1 MELRGNWNYPT
12 PIRFGAGRIS
22 ELAGLCTELNMKHP
36 LLVTDRGLAEM
47 PMTAHILKQLQDA
60 GLNVALFS
68 DMRPNPIGRD
78 VDAGVAVY
86 REGGHDGVISLGG
99 GSALD
104 VGKAIALMSGQDRPL
119 WDFEDVGDNYLRVN
133 VAGVAPSIAIPT
145 TAGTGSEVGRASLII
160 DDVAHRKVII
170 FHPTMLPQRVLADPE
185 LTAGLPAHLTAAT
198 GVDALVHNIEAFCS
212 PFYHPLAQGVALEG
226 MKLVHDF
233 LPRAYQNGKDIEAR
247 AQMLSASLM
256 GATAFQKGLG
266 GVHALAHP
274 IGAVFDTHHGLAN
287 AILLPYVL
295 VRNREAIA
303 ERLGAA
309 ARYLGLAD
317 SSFDGFLSWVLS
329 LRKALNIPHSLADIS
344 IPLDQADAIG
354 LMAKND
360 PSDGGNPVQLTAA
373 DYADIY
379 RAAVAGVL

>member
-12 PIRFGAGRIS
+12 PIRFGAGRIN

-233 LPRAYQNGKDIEAR
+233 LPRAYQNGQDIEAR